1 MARKK
6 ANHSTRMGIKKRLAE
21 LQLDQREFCRLH
33 NIPENRLGD
42 IITGTRKAVKHREK
56 IQQLLG
62 IGNYPEKK
70 QSNLSK

>member
-1 MARKK
+1 MARKRPIT
-6 ANHSTRMGIKKRLAE
+6 ALGWEIKKRLAE

-70 QSNLSK
+70 AE